1 MEITPCHIRRQGK
14 AKWAARFAT
23 VRLTSRAPW
32 EQKRRIVGMV
42 KSPVEGNSVVILKMD
57 SPVVFSDFTRPICLP
72 SSDDFIH
79 LGATCVTLGWGAKSE
94 FRAKFKLH
102 LITPYS
108 LIHQFCEII
117 KIDDDYPVAVAGQ
130 QLHVVGLEPAP
141 REKCEEES
149 EVAANTICTQEK
161 VEGAECRV
169 CTYE

>member
-1 MEITPCHIRRQGK
+1 MSTQVERSFKRNPRQGK

-79 LGATCVTLGWGAKSE
+79 LGAACVTLGWGAKRE
-94 FRAKFKLH
+94 W
-102 LITPYS
+102 LIY
-108 LIHQFCEII
+108 LDI
-117 KIDDDYPVAVAGQ
+117 V
-130 QLHVVGLEPAP
+130 
-141 REKCEEES
+141 
-149 EVAANTICTQEK
+149 
-161 VEGAECRV
+161 
-169 CTYE
+169 

>member
-1 MEITPCHIRRQGK
+1 MYVHYKSESFRQGK

-79 LGATCVTLGWGAKSE
+79 LGATCVTLGWAAK
-94 FRAKFKLH
+94 
-102 LITPYS
+102 
-108 LIHQFCEII
+108 
-117 KIDDDYPVAVAGQ
+117 
-130 QLHVVGLEPAP
+130 
-141 REKCEEES
+141 RE
-149 EVAANTICTQEK
+149 
-161 VEGAECRV
+161 RL
-169 CTYE
+169 